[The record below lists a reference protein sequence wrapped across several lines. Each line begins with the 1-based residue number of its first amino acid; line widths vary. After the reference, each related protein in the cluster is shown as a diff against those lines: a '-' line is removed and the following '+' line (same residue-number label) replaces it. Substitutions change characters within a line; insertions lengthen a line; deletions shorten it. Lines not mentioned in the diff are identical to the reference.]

1 MNNNAII
8 TLEEGCAVTIVRGG
22 VKVAFNANGGIKVY
36 GNTPVTLHPPANGE
50 PQIGD
55 VMADGTVYAGI
66 SPATDEALYVAAQD
80 APATMKWKAAMKYA
94 ADLDANGHKDWRL
107 PSKAEMDLL
116 YRNKDAGALKGTF
129 KDKVSGFGLALWY
142 WSCTEHA
149 SNSSGAW
156 GQCFTDG
163 GGAWDNSKGL
173 PVLSVRC
180 VRAEPRPAAGACR

>member
-55 VMADGTVYAGI
+55 VMADRTVYAGI

-94 ADLDANGHKDWRL
+94 ADLDANGHRDWRL

-129 KDKVSGFGLALWY
+129 KDKVNGSGYARWY
-142 WSCTEHA
+142 WSCAEHRA
-149 SNSSGAW
+149 NPSYVYGVD
-156 GQCFTDG
+156 FTDG
-163 GGAWDNSKGL
+163 RGGWVRKDGD
-173 PVLSVRC
+173 SVSSRV
-180 VRAEPRPAAGACR
+180 VRAEPRP